1 MFSKKEINSIA
12 TDAILA
18 MHDDVFSALREATE
32 GGLIPASGR
41 DPLTPIKA
49 WMPEGTEVSAWDNF
63 GTLNGS
69 VSKSSRRL
77 FSQMLYV
84 EIELSPVINGKR
96 VVFVHY
102 RFVRSSDGCHCQYH
116 VISRTTNRC
125 GGDSA
130 FPAGDI
136 EMKLF
141 LMANLGKLRDILMQM
156 VKNLLIHYAR
166 EREAQSAREAAELCT
181 LNEAFAVAM
190 ASSSMAPV
198 RPVTRVEILF
208 YRE

>member
-1 MFSKKEINSIA
+1 MFSKEELKCIA

-32 GGLIPASGR
+32 GGLLPE
-41 DPLTPIKA
+41 TPIQA
-49 WMPEGTEVSAWDNF
+49 RMPEGTEVSAWDNF

-84 EIELSPVINGKR
+84 EIELSPVINGDR
-96 VVFVHY
+96 VVFVNY
-102 RFVRSSDGCHCQYH
+102 RFVRSGDGCHCQYH
-116 VISRTTNRC
+116 VSNRATNRC
-125 GGDSA
+125 CGDGA

-136 EMKLF
+136 EMRLF

-156 VKNLLIHYAR
+156 VKNLLVHYAR
-166 EREAQSAREAAELCT
+166 EREAQGAREAAELRT
-181 LNEAFAVAM
+181 LNEAFSVAM
-190 ASSSMAPV
+190 ARSGMAPV
-198 RPVTRVEILF
+198 RPVTRVEIVF
-208 YRE
+208 YRV